1 MFIAPEILEL
11 PAWKKVLSSKAFSD
25 KLSIVAVDEAHCIAE
40 WSVVTCTVRVHL
52 CVNNNNFERYN
63 SVVEVTEK

>member
-1 MFIAPEILEL
+1 MFIVPKILEL
-11 PAWKKVLSSKAFSD
+11 PAWNKVPSSKAFSD
-25 KLSIVAVDEAHCIAE
+25 KLLIMAVHEAHCIAE

-52 CVNNNNFERYN
+52 CVNNNNFEWYN